1 MLLNFPSVIFR
12 SLIDDFYGH
21 LTPQLKR
28 LSRDKVS
35 LGVDDITP
43 VIQELEKKHGRA
55 LLKLDTENGSWQ
67 FVRSLMRSTQPHF
80 WRALIYMVISTA
92 AAAAPAL
99 LIEMVMTHFEAIQA
113 NPWSPRCLP
122 DRGRRRYWS
131 TT

>member
-1 MLLNFPSVIFR
+1 MFR

-55 LLKLDTENGSWQ
+55 LVEAGYRERLVAVCSRPDAASN
-67 FVRSLMRSTQPHF
+67 PAHF
-80 WRALIYMVISTA
+80 WRLIYMVIPRPLRRGACA
-92 AAAAPAL
+92 AD
-99 LIEMVMTHFEAIQA
+99 
-113 NPWSPRCLP
+113 PWS
-122 DRGRRRYWS
+122 
-131 TT
+131 